1 MLAIIQLLNQNLKLT
16 VIRVPVVPFRFYH
29 NINQSQSWRETPLQN
44 AILCCPYPC
53 CPRSNLPLAPFQC
66 PRYCSLP
73 VIIISFPHYAQL
85 NFYLLLLT
93 SSLRF
98 SIFDTSSNSL
108 LMIQSVLQAYLKYLS
123 KASVLEDINFISSL
137 LFIWLMLLVLQIF
150 LNLII
155 PLWLGLH
162 CRGCLVHLHLPCKLQ
177 FPGTQICQHPLSP
190 AHLLPLHHLFEDL
203 FIFLARLPLLG
214 QGYP

>member
-1 MLAIIQLLNQNLKLT
+1 MT

-44 AILCCPYPC
+44 AIFCCPYPC
-53 CPRSNLPLAPFQC
+53 CPRSTLPLAPFWC
-66 PRYCSLP
+66 PRHYSLP
-73 VIIISFPHYAQL
+73 VIMIIISFPHYAKL

-123 KASVLEDINFISSL
+123 KTSVLEDIDLISSL
-137 LFIWLMLLVLQIF
+137 CSSSMSHNHTTRLV
-150 LNLII
+150 
-155 PLWLGLH
+155 
-162 CRGCLVHLHLPCKLQ
+162 
-177 FPGTQICQHPLSP
+177 
-190 AHLLPLHHLFEDL
+190 
-203 FIFLARLPLLG
+203 
-214 QGYP
+214 